1 MSTPGFFAARERQL
15 QLASELQDVDAALA
29 QARDQ
34 RALLRQEQG
43 RVKVQMDEVRRDLDK
58 VVYFFD
64 RPVERTETARQGF
77 RQAER
82 QKVDLCVCVRI

>member
-58 VVYFFD
+58 VVYFF
-64 RPVERTETARQGF
+64 RSSR
-77 RQAER
+77 
-82 QKVDLCVCVRI
+82 